1 MRKKLL
7 FPLLATLLC
16 FGQGAVAQDTL
27 NCPQVLLETDMG
39 NIRVALYNETPRH
52 RDNFLALV
60 KRGFYDGLL
69 FHRVIPNFMIQ
80 TGDSLSRNAPTG
92 KLLGDGNYEKYKLP
106 AEIHYPQLFHKR
118 GALAA
123 AREPDQVNPDKE
135 SSMCQFYIVYGKRFS
150 NNMLDDVEERY
161 ARDYKLM
168 IDIPEEVRQ
177 VYRTIGG
184 SPHLDTQYTVFGE
197 VLEGLEVVKDIQKM
211 ECDDNDRPLID
222 LHIIRATVIKDN
234 AAE

>member
-1 MRKKLL
+1 MNKFSKKLIL
-7 FPLLATLLC
+7 GWLLLTGLTAT
-16 FGQGAVAQDTL
+16 AQDTL
-27 NCPQVLLETDMG
+27 NCSQVLLETDMG

-92 KLLGDGNYEKYKLP
+92 KLLGDGHYEKYKLP
-106 AEIHYPQLFHKR
+106 AEIHYPQLVHKR

-123 AREPDQVNPDKE
+123 AREPDQTNPDKE
-135 SSMCQFYIVYGKRFS
+135 SSMCQFYIVYGRRFS

-168 IDIPEEVRQ
+168 IDIPEEVRE
-177 VYRTIGG
+177 VYRTLGG

-197 VLEGLEVVKDIQKM
+197 VLEGIDVVRDIQNM
-211 ECDDNDRPLID
+211 ERDDNDRPLID
-222 LHIIRATVIKDN
+222 LHIIRATVVKDIPQ
-234 AAE
+234 